1 MSRVHDAMRRAGQMP
16 EGDIT
21 SVAEPVPPAPEPNG
35 KIRNGAAVAE
45 PARSTLNLPALVSKF
60 EEHPFNPAPESH
72 LIDLHRPMETP
83 SEEFRSLRTK
93 LNYMQT
99 LQSLHT
105 VVVTSASPAE
115 GKSFTAMNL
124 ALAESHLADNSVLIA
139 DFDLRRPT
147 LHNLLQLDRS
157 PGISDYLLGEAPLDK
172 AIKRITGSNLYFMP
186 AGKPVKNPL
195 ELLNLREAKVLL
207 DELHT
212 AFNWTFFDTPPLLFS
227 ADANLLAAMTDGT
240 ILVVR
245 IGSTT
250 IDTIT
255 RAVQSLNE
263 NNVLGVVANGARAGE
278 LYSKY
283 TYYYSKKEEA

>member
-1 MSRVHDAMRRAGQMP
+1 MSRVHDAMRRAGQTP
-16 EGDIT
+16 EREIVST
-21 SVAEPVPPAPEPNG
+21 VPPEAVPNG

-45 PARSTLNLPALVSKF
+45 PERLTLNLPSLVSKF

-157 PGISDYLLGEAPLDK
+157 PGISDYLLGEAPLEK
-172 AIKRITGSNLYFMP
+172 VIRRITGSNLYFIA

-195 ELLNLREAKVLL
+195 ELLNLREVKVLL

-212 AFNWTFFDTPPLLFS
+212 VFNWTFFDTPPLLFS
-227 ADANLLAAMTDGT
+227 ADADD
-240 ILVVR
+240 R
-245 IGSTT
+245 RHHPGSPDRLDDDRYDFARGA
-250 IDTIT
+250 ISQREQRSRRGRQRRQSG
-255 RAVQSLNE
+255 RAVQQIHVLLFEERRSL
-263 NNVLGVVANGARAGE
+263 ARP
-278 LYSKY
+278 
-283 TYYYSKKEEA
+283 

>member
-1 MSRVHDAMRRAGQMP
+1 MSRVHDAMRRAGKIP
-16 EGDIT
+16 EGDIV
-21 SVAEPVPPAPEPNG
+21 SALPPEAVPNG
-35 KIRNGAAVAE
+35 KVRNGAAVAE
-45 PARSTLNLPALVSKF
+45 PERLTLNLPSLVSTF
-60 EEHPFNPAPESH
+60 EQHPFNPAPESH

-105 VVVTSASPAE
+105 VVITSASPAE

-124 ALAESHLADNSVLIA
+124 ALAESHLAENSVLIA

-157 PGISDYLLGEAPLDK
+157 PGISDYLLGEAPLEK
-172 AIKRITGSNLYFMP
+172 VIKRITGSNLYFIA

-195 ELLNLREAKVLL
+195 ELLNLREVKVLL

-212 AFNWTFFDTPPLLFS
+212 VFNWTFFDTPPLLFS

-255 RAVQSLNE
+255 RAVQSLND

>member
-1 MSRVHDAMRRAGQMP
+1 MSRVHDAMRRAGETP
-16 EGDIT
+16 EREIAT
-21 SVAEPVPPAPEPNG
+21 TLPPDAVPNG
-35 KIRNGAAVAE
+35 KNRNGAAVVAPE
-45 PARSTLNLPALVSKF
+45 GSTLNLPALVAKF
-60 EEHPFNPAPESH
+60 AEHPFNPAPESH

-124 ALAESHLADNSVLIA
+124 ALAESHLVDNSVLIA

-157 PGISDYLLGEAPLDK
+157 PGISDYLLGEAPLEK
-172 AIKRITGSNLYFMP
+172 VIRRITGSNLYFIA

-195 ELLNLREAKVLL
+195 ELLNLREVKVLL

-212 AFNWTFFDTPPLLFS
+212 VFNWTFFDTPPLLFS

-250 IDTIT
+250 IDTIS

>member
-1 MSRVHDAMRRAGQMP
+1 MRRAGQVP
-16 EGDIT
+16 QGEFTGPAPPLPPVNGT
-21 SVAEPVPPAPEPNG
+21 SPNGAAAAPAPETERY
-35 KIRNGAAVAE
+35 K
-45 PARSTLNLPALVSKF
+45 LNLPAVITKVD
-60 EEHPFNPAPESH
+60 EYPFNPAPESH

-83 SEEFRSLRTK
+83 SEEFRSLRTR

-105 VVVTSASPAE
+105 AIITSPSPAE

-124 ALAESHLADNSVLIA
+124 ALAESHLADNTVLIA

-157 PGISDYLLGEAPLDK
+157 PGVSDYLLGEAPLEK
-172 AIKRITGSNLYFMP
+172 VIRRITGSNLYFIA

-195 ELLNLREAKVLL
+195 ELLNLREVKVLL

-212 AFNWTFFDTPPLLFS
+212 VFNWTFFDTPPLLFS
-227 ADANLLAAMTDGT
+227 ADANLLAALTDGT

-250 IDTIT
+250 IDTIS
-255 RAVQSLNE
+255 RP
-263 NNVLGVVANGARAGE
+263 
-278 LYSKY
+278 
-283 TYYYSKKEEA
+283 

>member
-1 MSRVHDAMRRAGQMP
+1 MRRAGQVP
-16 EGDIT
+16 QGEFTGPAPPLPPVNGT
-21 SVAEPVPPAPEPNG
+21 SPNGAAAAPAPETERY
-35 KIRNGAAVAE
+35 K
-45 PARSTLNLPALVSKF
+45 LNLPAVITKV
-60 EEHPFNPAPESH
+60 EEYPFNPAPESH

-83 SEEFRSLRTK
+83 SEEFRSLRTR

-105 VVVTSASPAE
+105 AIITSPSPAE

-124 ALAESHLADNSVLIA
+124 ALAESHLADNTVLIA

-157 PGISDYLLGEAPLDK
+157 PGVADYLLGEAPLEK
-172 AIKRITGSNLYFMP
+172 VIKKISGSNLYFMP

-195 ELLNLREAKVLL
+195 ELLNLREVKTLL

-227 ADANLLAAMTDGT
+227 ADANLLAGMVDGT
-240 ILVVR
+240 VLVVR
-245 IGSTT
+245 IGATT

-255 RAVQSLNE
+255 RAVASLNE

-283 TYYYSKKEEA
+283 TYYYSKKEE

>member
-1 MSRVHDAMRRAGQMP
+1 MSRVHDAMRRAGQVP
-16 EGDIT
+16 EGDIV
-21 SVAEPVPPAPEPNG
+21 SAVPPEAVPNG
-35 KIRNGAAVAE
+35 RTRNGGAVAE
-45 PARSTLNLPALVSKF
+45 PERLTLNLPSLVSKF

-157 PGISDYLLGEAPLDK
+157 PGISDYLLGEAPLEK
-172 AIKRITGSNLYFMP
+172 VIRRITGSNLYFIA

-195 ELLNLREAKVLL
+195 ELLNLREVKILL

-212 AFNWTFFDTPPLLFS
+212 VFNWTFFDTPPLLFS

-263 NNVLGVVANGARAGE
+263 DNLLGGVANGARARH

-283 TYYYSKKEEA
+283 TYYHSKKEEA